1 MHEVQLHALRAL
13 RFLYSIEKNRKSFK
27 LIFPHEIFGAFIDI
41 GNFKRNFQEYLPLL
55 KKINKTLSIK
65 ALK

>member
-27 LIFPHEIFGAFIDI
+27 LIFPPEIFGAFIDI